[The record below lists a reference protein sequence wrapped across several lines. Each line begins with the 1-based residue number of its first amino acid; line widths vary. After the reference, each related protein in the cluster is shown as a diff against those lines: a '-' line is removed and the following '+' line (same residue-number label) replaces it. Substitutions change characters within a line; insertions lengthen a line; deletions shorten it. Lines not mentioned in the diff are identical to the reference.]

1 MSQPTEISSQSMKDR
16 VAATSI
22 APRVIEDDS
31 ISRRPA
37 RSFWRQSLGE
47 LRRNPAA
54 VASAIILGCL
64 ILMAIF
70 APAIQLITHTT
81 PIQQNLLNTYGP
93 PSRQNLLGT
102 DELGRDTLTRLVYGA
117 RVSLGVGFL
126 AVAVALA
133 IGGVIGLTAGFY
145 GRWVDDVLMRIVD
158 VVLAIPAIFLYILMA
173 ILFRPNAITLALII
187 ASLSWAALARLVR
200 AEVLSLRTRDF
211 VLAARSIGAR
221 DNRIIFRHLLP
232 NALQVV
238 IVAASLGI
246 GQVVLVEAALDFL
259 GLGIQQ
265 PTPSWGDMLSNAE
278 VYFTHSVWLV
288 VLPGLMIFLTVISCN
303 VLGNALRDAFD
314 PRLRGRRA

>member
-1 MSQPTEISSQSMKDR
+1 MSQPTEVRSQGVRDR
-16 VAATSI
+16 I
-22 APRVIEDDS
+22 APSATAPLVVEDER
-31 ISRRPA
+31 ITRRPA
-37 RSFWRQSLGE
+37 QSFLRQSLRE
-47 LRRNPAA
+47 VAHNPAA
-54 VASAIILGCL
+54 VASAIILALL

-70 APAIQLITHTT
+70 APLIQLITHTT
-81 PIQQNLLNTYGP
+81 PIEQDLLNTYAS
-93 PSRQNLLGT
+93 PSRDHLLGT

-126 AVAVALA
+126 AVSVALA
-133 IGGVIGLTAGFY
+133 IGGVVGLCAGFY
-145 GRWVDDVLMRIVD
+145 GGWIDDVLMRVVD

-187 ASLSWAALARLVR
+187 ASLSWAFLARLVR
-200 AEVLSLRTRDF
+200 AEVLSLRSRDY

-221 DNRIIFRHLLP
+221 DTRILSRHVLP
-232 NALQVV
+232 NCLQVV

-246 GQVVLVEAALDFL
+246 GQVVLIEAALDFL
-259 GLGIQQ
+259 GLGIQE

-288 VLPGLMIFLTVISCN
+288 VLPGLMIFLTVIACN

-314 PRLRGRRA
+314 PRLRGRGA

>member
-1 MSQPTEISSQSMKDR
+1 MSQPTEVRSQGIAERAGPSAVTSR
-16 VAATSI
+16 V
-22 APRVIEDDS
+22 VEDDL
-31 ISRRPA
+31 IARRPA
-37 RSFWRQSLGE
+37 QSFVRQSLRQ
-47 LRRNPAA
+47 LAHNPAA
-54 VASAIILGCL
+54 VASAVILL
-64 ILMAIF
+64 LLVLMAIF

-81 PIQQNLLNTYGP
+81 PIEQDLLNTYAS
-93 PSRQNLLGT
+93 PSREHLLGT

-126 AVAVALA
+126 AVSVALA
-133 IGGVIGLTAGFY
+133 IGGVVGLCAGFY
-145 GRWVDDVLMRIVD
+145 GGWLDDVLMRVVD

-187 ASLSWAALARLVR
+187 ASLSWAFLARLVR
-200 AEVLSLRTRDF
+200 AEVLSLRSRDY

-221 DNRIIFRHLLP
+221 DTRILSRHVLP
-232 NALQVV
+232 NCLQIV

-246 GQVVLVEAALDFL
+246 GQVVLIEAALDFL
-259 GLGIQQ
+259 GLGIQE

-288 VLPGLMIFLTVISCN
+288 VLPGLMIFLTVIACN

-314 PRLRGRRA
+314 PRLRGRGA

>member
-1 MSQPTEISSQSMKDR
+1 MSQPTEISSQGIQERLASSVISAR
-16 VAATSI
+16 V
-22 APRVIEDDS
+22 VEDEL
-31 ISRRPA
+31 ITQRPA

-54 VASAIILGCL
+54 VASAVILGVL
-64 ILMAIF
+64 ILIAIF
-70 APAIQLITHTT
+70 APLVQLITHTT
-81 PIQQNLLNTYGP
+81 PIQQDLLNTYSP
-93 PSRQNLLGT
+93 PSREHLLGT

-117 RVSLGVGFL
+117 RISLGVGFL
-126 AVAVALA
+126 AVAVGLA
-133 IGGVIGLTAGFY
+133 IGGLVGLCAGFY
-145 GRWVDDVLMRIVD
+145 GGWVDDVLMRIVD
-158 VVLAIPAIFLYILMA
+158 VVLAIPAIFLFILMA

-200 AEVLSLRTRDF
+200 AEVLSLRSRDY

-221 DNRIIFRHLLP
+221 DTRILSRHVLP
-232 NALQVV
+232 NCLQIV

-246 GQVVLVEAALDFL
+246 GQVVLIEAALDFL
-259 GLGIQQ
+259 GLGIQE
-265 PTPSWGDMLSNAE
+265 PTPSWGNMLSNAE

-288 VLPGLMIFLTVISCN
+288 VLPGLMIFLTVIACN

>member
-1 MSQPTEISSQSMKDR
+1 MTQPTELSGSNVEERM
-16 VAATSI
+16 AAPAVTS
-22 APRVIEDDS
+22 RVIEDEFVT
-31 ISRRPA
+31 RRPA
-37 RSFWRQSLGE
+37 QSFMRQSMTELLG
-47 LRRNPAA
+47 NPAA
-54 VASAIILGCL
+54 VAAGVVLVVL
-64 ILMAIF
+64 ILIAIF

-81 PIQQNLLNTYGP
+81 PTQQDLLNTYSG
-93 PSRQNLLGT
+93 PSRQHLLGT

-133 IGGVIGLTAGFY
+133 IGGIIGLCAGFY
-145 GRWVDDVLMRIVD
+145 GGVVDDILMRIVD
-158 VVLAIPAIFLYILMA
+158 VVLAIPAIFLFILMA

-187 ASLSWAALARLVR
+187 ASLSWAALSRLVR
-200 AEVLSLRTRDF
+200 GEVLSLRGRDY

-221 DNRIIFRHLLP
+221 DTRILFRHLLP

-259 GLGIQQ
+259 GLGIQA
-265 PTPSWGDMLSNAE
+265 PTPSWGNMLSNAE

-288 VLPGLMIFLTVISCN
+288 VLPGVMIFLTVIASN